1 VSTILA
7 GVLTLAQ
14 VAARH
19 DVSVSTVRNHI
30 TAGHLYAE
38 KFGKQVFVRQEDADR
53 WGREYWAAR

>member
-7 GVLTLAQ
+7 GVLTLAE

-19 DVSVSTVRNHI
+19 RVSITTVRNAI
-30 TAGHLYAE
+30 AAGNLPAE
-38 KFGKQVFVRQEDADR
+38 KFGKQVFIRQVDADR

>member
-7 GVLTLAQ
+7 GVLTVAE
-14 VAARH
+14 VAAQNR
-19 DVSVSTVRNHI
+19 VSVTTVRNAI
-30 TAGHLYAE
+30 RDDQLAAE